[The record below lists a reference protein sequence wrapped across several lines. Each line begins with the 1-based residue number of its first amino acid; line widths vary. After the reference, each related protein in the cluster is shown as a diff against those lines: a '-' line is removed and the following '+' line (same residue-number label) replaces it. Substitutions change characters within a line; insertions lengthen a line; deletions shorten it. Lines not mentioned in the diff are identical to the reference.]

1 MLLFINLDNRYQE
14 YIKTPEL
21 IRVNKLEL
29 IPKEWKVDQSRVTLK
44 GQELGLGPIH
54 EITIDGMRSFQ

>member
-1 MLLFINLDNRYQE
+1 MLLFINLDTRSQE

-29 IPKEWKVDQSRVTLK
+29 IPKEWKVTENRVTLK

-54 EITIDGMRSFQ
+54 EVTIDGMRSFE